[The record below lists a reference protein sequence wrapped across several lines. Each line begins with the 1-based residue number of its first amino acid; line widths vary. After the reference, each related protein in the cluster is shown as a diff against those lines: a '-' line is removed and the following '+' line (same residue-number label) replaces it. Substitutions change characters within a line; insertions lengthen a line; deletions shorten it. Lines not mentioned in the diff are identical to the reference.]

1 MRPNPTN
8 FVGCG
13 TCGQAALLQRK
24 GGRGDSS
31 EEVRSGRKFHIP
43 QSLWNLEFL
52 CTLILTN
59 FLAGDSGGPLF
70 CNIGLKERWYLA
82 GIVSHGIG
90 CAQPSKP
97 GIYTRVAY
105 YQEWIQGMS

>member
-1 MRPNPTN
+1 MVSTIN
-8 FVGCG
+8 
-13 TCGQAALLQRK
+13 GQKNLGVLLRLL
-24 GGRGDSS
+24 RCHFSAVSS
-31 EEVRSGRKFHIP
+31 FRTASV
-43 QSLWNLEFL
+43 N
-52 CTLILTN
+52 LTN
-59 FLAGDSGGPLF
+59 FLLGDSGGPLF

-90 CAQPSKP
+90 CAQPRKP